1 MISVTARYFAAFR
14 DRAGREAEPLSTS
27 ARTAGELYAEIAAA
41 HGFAD
46 SMSRCK
52 VAINDEFAS
61 WETRLADGDTILFF
75 PPVAGG

>member
-1 MISVTARYFAAFR
+1 MIAVTAHYFAAFR
-14 DRAGREAEPLSTS
+14 DQAGQEAERLRTR
-27 ARTAGELYAEIAAA
+27 ATTAGELYAEIAAM

-46 SMSRCK
+46 SMTRCK

-61 WETRLADGDTILFF
+61 WDSRLADGDTILFF